1 MTLPET
7 LTSCRRLAAAVAVG
21 VDVAAVVGVAV
32 VAVVGVAVAVGV
44 AATVASDAIQEIQ
57 NSADM

>member
-21 VDVAAVVGVAV
+21 VDVAAVAG
-32 VAVVGVAVAVGV
+32 VAVGV